1 MGDHQFYK
9 WYNKID
15 WRLTITISM
24 SYLKINDTDIS
35 HLVKGLKIG
44 YETLVADGSG
54 RNANG
59 DTVLD
64 VINKKVK
71 IYVTFIPMDGTDM
84 KNFLRLIEG
93 YVVTVSFLDSKTN
106 TLSTAQCYTGT
117 PEPDYYWIL
126 GNQVLYKEFS
136 LNFIE
141 L

>member
-1 MGDHQFYK
+1 M
-9 WYNKID
+9 I
-15 WRLTITISM
+15 
-24 SYLKINDTDIS
+24 YLKVNDTDIS

-71 IYVTFIPMDGTDM
+71 IYVTFRPMDGTEM
-84 KNFLRLIEG
+84 MNFLRLIEG
-93 YVVTVSFLDSKTN
+93 YVVTVSYMDSKTN
-106 TLSTAQCYTGT
+106 TLSSAQCYTGT
-117 PEPDYYWIL
+117 PEPEYYWIH
-126 GNQVLYKEFS
+126 NNDVLYKQFS

>member
-1 MGDHQFYK
+1 
-9 WYNKID
+9 
-15 WRLTITISM
+15 M
-24 SYLKINDTDIS
+24 SYLKINNTDIS
-35 HLVKGLKIG
+35 SYVKGLKIG

-71 IYVTFIPMDGTDM
+71 IYVTFRPLDGAEM
-84 KNFLRLIEG
+84 MSFLRLIDD
-93 YVVTVSFLDSKTN
+93 YVVNVTYLDSKTN
-106 TLSTAQCYTGT
+106 SLSTATCYTGT
-117 PEPDYYWIL
+117 PEPDYYWVH